1 MRTSTNSWRKILT
14 AGAVGLAI
22 TVGGT
27 VFSIDETQA
36 QRGPPDWSGNDY
48 WMPGWM
54 RHRMWR
60 HSRDPDMRA
69 RRERHWTF
77 MHGGIP
83 AAYEA
88 ARSNINVDKDAI
100 ATGGKIYAANCAS
113 CHGKTGDGDGEA
125 GKSLTP
131 SPALLSFL
139 IERPISVDPYLL
151 WTISDGGEQFGTDMP
166 GFTDKLSR
174 DEIWKVVA
182 YMRAGFPKVE
192 DAK

>member
-1 MRTSTNSWRKILT
+1 
-14 AGAVGLAI
+14 
-22 TVGGT
+22 
-27 VFSIDETQA
+27 
-36 QRGPPDWSGNDY
+36 
-48 WMPGWM
+48 
-54 RHRMWR
+54 
-60 HSRDPDMRA
+60 MRA

-83 AAYEA
+83 EAYES
-88 ARSNINVDKDAI
+88 ARSEIKVDKEAV
-100 ATGGKIYAANCAS
+100 AAGGKLYAENCAS

-151 WTISDGGEQFGTDMP
+151 WTISEGGKQFGTDMP
-166 GFTDKLSR
+166 AFKDKLSR

-182 YMRAGFPKVE
+182 YMRAGFPKVVE
-192 DAK
+192 EAK